1 MTELE
6 ALEQQEK
13 DGAEWWREFERFRGP
28 EKGPCPGD
36 VAVERRF
43 SPSQGNQIAPGRS
56 AARSDSAPGFT
67 V

>member
-1 MTELE
+1 MTSLE

-13 DGAEWWREFERFRGP
+13 DGAEVWREFERFRGP

-36 VAVERRF
+36 VAVEQTMT
-43 SPSQGNQIAPGRS
+43 SQAKTVVPGRS